1 MKCTWCGKDK
11 SYWDMEP
18 MPLTKEQKTYPITPA
33 RDLVCHTCLGW
44 NEPKPKKN
52 LFKSKRFRIF

>member
-1 MKCTWCGKDK
+1 
-11 SYWDMEP
+11 MEP